1 MTFFSFTNT
10 HSPLER
16 TFPLCWAPKNK
27 ILCIHVLIYSL
38 FCILLALQ
46 NNPFPVN
53 PCMGACPRG
62 HRYNNLT
69 SPPTWALQVP
79 LEAYIH
85 SRSKVFLAAG
95 NSRMR
100 SLVLVWSAQ
109 QGVGGQHTSP
119 IPTATTAMQ
128 SPWQPASEVVSPL
141 RNALGVPD
149 GGSSERLQWAWI
161 STNLCLCAL
170 DRKTAE
176 GVRTAWAE
184 QGIWCYRAALSTAEL
199 PTGTQG
205 YQKGRPVMCPKASQG
220 CAPLHCYAALRHCFG
235 GLSEQSMLSLGPGRW
250 QTL

>member
-1 MTFFSFTNT
+1 MTFFPSQIPI
-10 HSPLER
+10 PLWREH
-16 TFPLCWAPKNK
+16 FPFCRAPKNK

-38 FCILLALQ
+38 SCILLALQ

-79 LEAYIH
+79 LEAYIR

-100 SLVLVWSAQ
+100 SLALVWSAQ
-109 QGVGGQHTSP
+109 LGVGGQHTSP
-119 IPTATTAMQ
+119 IPTATTAAQ
-128 SPWQPASEVVSPL
+128 SPWQPASEVLSPL

-161 STNLCLCAL
+161 STNLPLCAL
-170 DRKTAE
+170 DRKAAE
-176 GVRTAWAE
+176 GVRAAWTE
-184 QGIWCYRAALSTAEL
+184 QGVWCRGAALSTAEL
-199 PTGTQG
+199 PTGTEG
-205 YQKGRPVMCPKASQG
+205 HQKGRSVLCPWASQS
-220 CAPLHCYAALRHCFG
+220 CAPRHGYTALSHCFG
-235 GLSEQSMLSLGPGRW
+235 GLS
-250 QTL
+250 